1 MSKFNLLEEPSPLGL
16 SLRKSP
22 SLQEL
27 IQMRLSQSGD
37 DTNSCVKKES
47 MSIGVGTGEKLKASN
62 FPATVLRIGQWEVSL
77 SNFVFF
83 YWSFVFWNLSL
94 TFVCSISQGMKVIW
108 WLNVTL
114 QNINLYGKCWNKV
127 LRARLRFSGLILWL

>member
-1 MSKFNLLEEPSPLGL
+1 MGLIWIQLWSSGTSVSKFNLLEEPSPLGL

-62 FPATVLRIGQWEVSL
+62 FPAMVLRIGQWEVSFQIL
-77 SNFVFF
+77 CFLLEF
-83 YWSFVFWNLSL
+83 
-94 TFVCSISQGMKVIW
+94 C
-108 WLNVTL
+108 
-114 QNINLYGKCWNKV
+114 V
-127 LRARLRFSGLILWL
+127 LESKFDFCL